1 MIIQKA
7 AYEIL
12 KEKGYPLSYKE
23 IARIALEQGVV
34 TSAARDPI
42 SSLGATILKNIKDG
56 IYNEP
61 KLCFARDEHGRRVIG
76 LPEWVGKESAVTRP
90 PPTKTIEISAEVADM
105 LELARLAGL
114 GDNEAETISRLIRA
128 GFKVLADEIDSGLS
142 TRLSELKKRMVV
154 FTEN

>member
-1 MIIQKA
+1 MTIQKA

-23 IARIALEQGVV
+23 IARIALVRGVV

-76 LPEWVGKESAVTRP
+76 LPEWVGKESAVTRS
-90 PPTKTIEISAEVADM
+90 PTKTIEISAEVADM

-114 GDNEAETISRLIRA
+114 GDNETKVADRLIHD
-128 GFKVLADEIDSGLS
+128 GFKTVKSEIETKLVN
-142 TRLSELKKRMVV
+142 KVKQA
-154 FTEN
+154 

>member
-1 MIIQKA
+1 MTIQKA

-23 IARIALEQGVV
+23 IARIALDRRMA

-76 LPEWVGKESAVTRP
+76 LPEWAGKESAVTRP
-90 PPTKTIEISAEVADM
+90 PRTKTVDISAEVADM

-114 GDNEAETISRLIRA
+114 GSNETETIDRLIRE
-128 GFKVLADEIDSGLS
+128 GFKVLKGEIETTLVN
-142 TRLSELKKRMVV
+142 KVKRA
-154 FTEN
+154 

>member
-1 MIIQKA
+1 MTIQKA

-23 IARIALEQGVV
+23 IARIALVRGVV

-114 GDNEAETISRLIRA
+114 GDNETKVADRLIRD
-128 GFKVLADEIDSGLS
+128 GFKVLRSEIQ
-142 TRLSELKKRMVV
+142 TRLANKVKEA
-154 FTEN
+154 